1 MPTSE
6 NIVPVLMEPWK
17 DKPLQYTCGM
27 LENLYSWGA
36 VVGGK
41 HLILPGSGAGQ
52 IGKNE
57 IIFPLLFIMKYFRL
71 TTS

>member
-6 NIVPVLMEPWK
+6 DIVPVLMELWK
-17 DKPLQYTCGM
+17 DKPLQDTRGM
-27 LENLYSWGA
+27 LENMDSWGA

-41 HLILPGSGAGQ
+41 HLVLPGSGTGQ

-57 IIFPLLFIMKYFRL
+57 IIF
-71 TTS
+71 T

>member
-6 NIVPVLMEPWK
+6 DIVPVLLEMWK
-17 DKPLQYTCGM
+17 DKPLQYKSGM
-27 LENLYSWGA
+27 LENMYSWGA

-41 HLILPGSGAGQ
+41 HLILPGSGTGQ

-57 IIFPLLFIMKYFRL
+57 IIFPLLFIMKYFSL
-71 TTS
+71 ATS